1 MTDGYAWQGP
11 GRRPERLTIF
21 KRKQCNV
28 TKYYDEPGFFEGYA
42 QLPRSLHGLAG
53 RRSGRR
59 CTPCCRILPASGC
72 LDLGCGY
79 GWFCRA
85 ARDLGLPIGRYR
97 FSAKMLA
104 RAAELTR
111 DEAIRYRQG
120 DLDGLALSDE
130 PFDLIY
136 SSLALHYLPEVAP
149 LFAEI
154 HRALVAGGSLV
165 FSVEHPIFTCPQP
178 QGWLADAEG
187 RRSWPVNG
195 YQAEGKRVSNW
206 LAEGVV
212 GVSPAPW
219 APTSMPLSP
228 PGSRSAAWRSGGRRR
243 RRLRPTLPWRR
254 RRSAPCCCWC
264 RRTNP
269 WPDAIK
275 TARRVLCA
283 PCSQVRCR
291 LRSRS
296 GPPAGSHPWC

>member
-1 MTDGYAWQGP
+1 MSQN
-11 GRRPERLTIF
+11 I
-21 KRKQCNV
+21 
-28 TKYYDEPGFFEGYA
+28 YDEPGFFEGYA

-53 RRSGRR
+53 A
-59 CTPCCRILPASGC
+59 PEWPALHAMLPDLAGKRV

-85 ARDLGLPIGRYR
+85 ARDLGAADVVGIDL
-97 FSAKMLA
+97 SAKMLA

-178 QGWLADAEG
+178 QGWLVDAEG

-212 GVSPAPW
+212 QVSPHPGHL
-219 APTSMPLSP
+219 PQCPCRRRVPDP
-228 PGSRSAAWRSGGRRR
+228 PGGGVGADGGADCGQ
-243 RRLRPTLPWRR
+243 PGPGGGGG
-254 RRSAPCCCWC
+254 APH
-264 RRTNP
+264 
-269 WPDAIK
+269 A
-275 TARRVLCA
+275 V
-283 PCSQVRCR
+283 
-291 LRSRS
+291 
-296 GPPAGSHPWC
+296 AGVGVQTPGLTQ

>member
-1 MTDGYAWQGP
+1 MK
-11 GRRPERLTIF
+11 E
-21 KRKQCNV
+21 N
-28 TKYYDEPGFFEGYA
+28 KYDNDIFFEKYSQMERSKKGLSGA
-42 QLPRSLHGLAG
+42 GEWETLKALLPDFQGQRL
-53 RRSGRR
+53 
-59 CTPCCRILPASGC
+59 

-85 ARDLGLPIGRYR
+85 ARELGAADVVGIDL
-97 FSAKMLA
+97 SAKMLA

-154 HRALVAGGSLV
+154 HGALVAGGSLV

-178 QGWLADAEG
+178 QGWLVDGEG

-212 GVSPAPW
+212 KYHRTLGTYLNALVAAGW
-219 APTSMPLSP
+219 A
-228 PGSRSAAWRSGGRRR
+228 
-243 RRLRPTLPWRR
+243 
-254 RRSAPCCCWC
+254 
-264 RRTNP
+264 
-269 WPDAIK
+269 
-275 TARRVLCA
+275 
-283 PCSQVRCR
+283 
-291 LRSRS
+291 
-296 GPPAGSHPWC
+296 